1 MHTFFCKICIFK
13 KVAKLTTYADVPV
26 LAAARVPVP
35 TVRVSS
41 LFNNLIAW
49 TYPITEISNYL
60 QWILPICLQLVF
72 AHAFKI
78 FSGKPGARTW
88 ADNFL
93 TGYSSLWNLI
103 ITSQLHTYLSLLFLC
118 YLLTCQIF
126 LLKWFNWLMVS
137 NLLPTLIILQSFVV
151 SFLVLR
157 FIFHYILH
165 LLTLIVFFTF
175 CPISRNVLW

>member
-1 MHTFFCKICIFK
+1 M
-13 KVAKLTTYADVPV
+13 
-26 LAAARVPVP
+26 LAGVRVPVP

-41 LFNNLIAW
+41 LFNKLIAW

-103 ITSQLHTYLSLLFLC
+103 ITLQLHTYLSLLFLC
-118 YLLTCQIF
+118 YLLTYARFFCWSDLIGWWFPIF
-126 LLKWFNWLMVS
+126 FQLWLYCKALLFHSLS
-137 NLLPTLIILQSFVV
+137 SGLFSIIF
-151 SFLVLR
+151 
-157 FIFHYILH
+157 YIYLH
-165 LLTLIVFFTF
+165 
-175 CPISRNVLW
+175 